1 MSALALFPRAMRYL
15 LNHYYRTAH
24 QSKPLSHLLLDYR
37 EHANV
42 RVPEWYFAPPF
53 EPTRLTLN
61 SKAALSDKQ
70 IADHFE
76 LLKQQYSL
84 VEYIRKTQNAHIKI
98 SENAEQELVNHFNRF
113 LLHPRVL
120 NTMFQK
126 LDQTVELI
134 NGHERIILRLC
145 TLFAQMPSKD
155 FMLSFPG
162 NETNL
167 QWTHSVIKAG
177 KSYSKRLPEYQ
188 DTIQTAQCKLL
199 EIVNDNKI
207 SIVAIKELHRRARI
221 GLTQLK
227 TPAI

>member
-167 QWTHSVIKAG
+167 QCWSER
-177 KSYSKRLPEYQ
+177 SQ